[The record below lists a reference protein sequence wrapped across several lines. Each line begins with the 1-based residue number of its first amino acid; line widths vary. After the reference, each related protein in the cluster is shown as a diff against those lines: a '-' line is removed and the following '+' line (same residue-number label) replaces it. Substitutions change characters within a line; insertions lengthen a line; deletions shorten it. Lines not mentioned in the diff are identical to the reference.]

1 MLPYLW
7 SLLGLVSHVLLSE
20 ELACLESKWAK
31 HATTTANIQK
41 HLLGSFITL
50 HL

>member
-20 ELACLESKWAK
+20 ELAWLESKWAK
-31 HATTTANIQK
+31 RATTANIQK
-41 HLLGSFITL
+41 HLLGSFIAP